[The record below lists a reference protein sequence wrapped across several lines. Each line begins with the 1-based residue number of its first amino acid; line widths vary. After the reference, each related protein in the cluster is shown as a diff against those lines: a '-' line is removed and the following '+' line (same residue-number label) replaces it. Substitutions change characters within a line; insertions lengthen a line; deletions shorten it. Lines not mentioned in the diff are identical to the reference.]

1 MKCTL
6 ARAPNDKWNH
16 ARHLVIVITTQYKSS
31 LLFVTSPGVC
41 KLSGPCKSVCNLS
54 AARCVGL
61 AFLQQSAL
69 CSMLRVMG
77 HMWRALAR
85 MPTDRPRPF
94 STPAVCFVRAIV
106 ARPRA

>member
-1 MKCTL
+1 M
-6 ARAPNDKWNH
+6 
-16 ARHLVIVITTQYKSS
+16 
-31 LLFVTSPGVC
+31 
-41 KLSGPCKSVCNLS
+41 SGPCKSVCNLS